1 MLTCARIY
9 VIFGITMYSI
19 FYVRFID
26 DNRIPS
32 IFIPFDRRMKLPTFA
47 FDVIF
52 VIFLFIIY
60 LYETYVG
67 NLL

>member
-9 VIFGITMYSI
+9 VIFGITVYCI

-32 IFIPFDRRMKLPTFA
+32 IFIPFDPRMKLPTFA
-47 FDVIF
+47 FDVICY
-52 VIFLFIIY
+52 LFIY
-60 LYETYVG
+60 H
-67 NLL
+67 LLI